1 MPFPSFTQPS
11 AAGEINVNHTFELDG
26 AHHQLWLSR
35 GPQGYH
41 LRLQDRMIAP
51 VTFSHHADGHGLL
64 TIAGR
69 SVPVR
74 FAIDGDAI
82 HLRIRGRSCTLR
94 YLDPLRTLAHAG
106 TSTGHLVARAP
117 MPGVVV
123 TIKAAAGEVVV
134 AGAPLMVIES
144 MKLETVIRSPLDG
157 VVEHIHLK
165 EGDSF
170 DRDAVLATLTPKEP

>member
-1 MPFPSFTQPS
+1 MLCPSFTRRS
-11 AAGEINVNHTFELDG
+11 VAGETNVDHTFELDG

-35 GPQGYH
+35 GPQGYR
-41 LRLQDRMIAP
+41 LRWQDKMIAP
-51 VTFSHHADGHGLL
+51 ITFSHHAGGHGLL
-64 TIAGR
+64 TIAGQ

-74 FAIDGDAI
+74 FAIDGDTI
-82 HLRIRGRSCTLR
+82 HMRIRGRTCTLR
-94 YLDPLRTLAHAG
+94 YLDPLRTLAHAR

-123 TIKAAAGEVVV
+123 TIKAAAGEVVA

-144 MKLETVIRSPLDG
+144 MKLETVIRSPQDG
-157 VVEHIHLK
+157 VVEQIHLK

-170 DRDAVLATLTPKEP
+170 ERDAVLATLAPKEP